1 MTDRIKATFEQLTS
15 KGRTALI
22 PYVTAG
28 FPKSDTTVQLM
39 HAMTDAGADI
49 LELGVPFSD
58 PMADGP
64 VIQKSNDVALAN
76 NVTSAS
82 VLEMVREF
90 RQDDGRTPVVLMGYA
105 NPIEAMGVSAFI
117 EAARGAGVDGLLI
130 VDQPPEESEA
140 FAKAVVKAGMSPI
153 FLVAPTS
160 TEERIKAIADAGS
173 GYVYYVSLNGTTGA
187 GHIDVQDV
195 VQHLHRIRRYV
206 ELPVGVGFGIRD
218 PETAAAVGEHAQ
230 AVVIG
235 SKIIQLLQGD
245 DVTDGIQRVRTFIG
259 DVREALDSTALTPE
273 QSS

>member
-1 MTDRIKATFEQLTS
+1 MTDRIKATFDQLTS

-28 FPKSDTTVQLM
+28 FPKADTTVPLM

-76 NVTSAS
+76 NITSVA

-105 NPIEAMGVSAFI
+105 NPVEAMGVQAYI

-130 VDQPPEESEA
+130 VDQPPEESES

-160 TEERIKAIADAGS
+160 TEERIQSIAAAGS
-173 GYVYYVSLNGTTGA
+173 GYVYYVSLKGVTGA
-187 GHIDVQDV
+187 GNIDVQDV

-218 PETAAAVGEHAQ
+218 PETAAAIGEHAQ

-235 SKIIQLLQGD
+235 SKIIQLLEGD